1 MYFYFL
7 GKEGLIEGV
16 HLELCYERFD
26 DVCPGEKK
34 EIPVKENNKTNVLKL
49 GNSRITMCLI
59 DNVEAVTL
67 GGS

>member
-34 EIPVKENNKTNVLKL
+34 EIPVKENNKTK
-49 GNSRITMCLI
+49 CLEI
-59 DNVEAVTL
+59 RK
-67 GGS
+67 